1 MRRQLL
7 LLFTEAT
14 ALLLLPT
21 VSSLSAGDSLS
32 NCSQTFSCGPL
43 VNISYPFTGGN
54 RPTHCGPPEFRLSC
68 NGHYPQLTAGT
79 LTFRV
84 QALDQTHR
92 LLNLLT
98 TDLYDGTTCLPP
110 YTNTALN
117 STIFTFA
124 RDCEDLTLF
133 YECSDLTNIYPDNQ
147 FSCKINGTKTD
158 NYFLIGAV
166 PTDPIFNGSKC
177 EVSVTV
183 PIQWSS
189 AFMLTHSPSTFWL
202 MRALAMG
209 FQVNYT
215 NPYEDQCVMCG
226 GIGGECGF
234 DSDQGKP
241 ICICGDHICPTSP
254 SKPIPTPDN
263 PGNYKPFHVHG
274 FNKWRK
280 LIIGGASAISASI
293 FAIAIILTW
302 KVLLFKNKKDG
313 EVEQLM
319 GIIGS
324 LAPRRY
330 RHTELKKMTKS
341 FSEKLGQGGF
351 GAVYKGKTRD
361 GCLVAVKMLT
371 ELKSSPKEFI
381 NEVVSISRTSHIN
394 VITLLGF
401 CYEGKKRALIFEYMP
416 NGSLDKFIYSGKAL
430 NMRSSLE
437 WKILYQ
443 IAIGIARGLEYLHRG
458 CNTKI
463 LHFDIK
469 PHNILLDRDFT
480 PKISDFGLAKLCHG
494 RESAVSTLDM
504 RGTIGFIAPEVV
516 CRNLGRVSHK
526 SDVYSYGMLVFDMV
540 GIKNSNINVSNSSEV
555 YFPEWIYRNVEPSK
569 DMKLPMNVTEEEEV
583 LVRKMIIVSLW
594 CIQTSPFD
602 RPPIVKVIEM
612 LEGSIE
618 SLQMPPK
625 PNLFSPLQ
633 ELSQHWETSLS
644 NSNGSHKE
652 DKIP

>member
-1 MRRQLL
+1 
-7 LLFTEAT
+7 
-14 ALLLLPT
+14 
-21 VSSLSAGDSLS
+21 
-32 NCSQTFSCGPL
+32 
-43 VNISYPFTGGN
+43 
-54 RPTHCGPPEFRLSC
+54 
-68 NGHYPQLTAGT
+68 
-79 LTFRV
+79 
-84 QALDQTHR
+84 
-92 LLNLLT
+92 
-98 TDLYDGTTCLPP
+98 
-110 YTNTALN
+110 
-117 STIFTFA
+117 
-124 RDCEDLTLF
+124 
-133 YECSDLTNIYPDNQ
+133 
-147 FSCKINGTKTD
+147 
-158 NYFLIGAV
+158 
-166 PTDPIFNGSKC
+166 
-177 EVSVTV
+177 
-183 PIQWSS
+183 
-189 AFMLTHSPSTFWL
+189 
-202 MRALAMG
+202 
-209 FQVNYT
+209 
-215 NPYEDQCVMCG
+215 
-226 GIGGECGF
+226 
-234 DSDQGKP
+234 
-241 ICICGDHICPTSP
+241 
-254 SKPIPTPDN
+254 
-263 PGNYKPFHVHG
+263 
-274 FNKWRK
+274 
-280 LIIGGASAISASI
+280 
-293 FAIAIILTW
+293 
-302 KVLLFKNKKDG
+302 
-313 EVEQLM
+313 
-319 GIIGS
+319 
-324 LAPRRY
+324 
-330 RHTELKKMTKS
+330 MTKS

-361 GCLVAVKMLT
+361 GCLVAVKILT

-416 NGSLDKFIYSGKAL
+416 NGSLDKFIYLGKAL

-504 RGTIGFIAPEVV
+504 RGTIGPEVV

-540 GIKNSNINVSNSSEV
+540 GIKNSNINVSNSSEM
-555 YFPEWIYRNVEPSK
+555 YFPEWIYRNVEPIK

-625 PNLFSPLQ
+625 PNLFSPSQ
-633 ELSQHWETSLS
+633 ELSQHWEMSMS

-652 DKIP
+652 DKIPENLEENNN